1 MPSAQSKTAST
12 TPACARLTA
21 IPSVDRVLNMA
32 ATQPLIFEYG
42 RMPVLTAIRAALAEL
57 RTNVTD
63 THILSPDILAESAIH
78 SRLQA
83 LLQQASRPTLRPV
96 FNLTGTV
103 LHTNL
108 GRAHLPDVAIQAVID
123 AMTRPCN
130 LEYDLDGGG
139 RGDRDSLIEPLL
151 QELTGT
157 EAATV
162 VNNNAAAV
170 FLALNTLGLRKEVIV
185 SRGELVEIGG
195 SFRVP
200 DIMARAGCRL
210 KEVGTTNRTHLKDYA
225 EAISKKTAML
235 LKVHTSNYTI
245 QGFTASVAEK
255 DLAGLAH
262 EHGLPFMVD
271 LGSGALA
278 NLKKLGLPNEPTP
291 QESLA
296 HGADLVMFS
305 GDKLLGGPQ
314 AGIII
319 GRKDLIAKIK
329 KNPLKR
335 ALRADKTT
343 YAALDAV
350 LRLYRDP
357 ERLTQNLPTLRLL
370 TRSMME
376 IDRTAK
382 SLLPAVEQ
390 ALAGH
395 VTVTIKPC
403 HSQIGSG
410 SLPVDLL
417 PSVCLSITPRIRGKG
432 ESSILRKIEQAF
444 RQLPVPVL
452 GRIAEGTFCLDV
464 RCLEDK
470 YVNEFIVQLGQ
481 FTLMV

>member
-1 MPSAQSKTAST
+1 MPSTKPNTASAT
-12 TPACARLTA
+12 CAMLAA

-32 ATQPLIFEYG
+32 ATQALIFEYG
-42 RMPVLTAIRAALAEL
+42 RMPVVTAIRAMLAEL
-57 RTNVTD
+57 RGHVARA
-63 THILSPDILAESAIH
+63 HALHPDIFAESAINSH
-78 SRLQA
+78 LKS
-83 LLQQASRPTLRPV
+83 LLQQASRPALRPV

-108 GRAHLPDVAIQAVID
+108 GRAQLPDVAIQAVVD
-123 AMTRPCN
+123 AMSRPCN
-130 LEYDLDGGG
+130 LEYDIDSGS

-151 QELTGT
+151 RELTGA

-170 FLALNTLGLRKEVIV
+170 FLALNTLGMRREVIV

-200 DIMARAGCRL
+200 DIMSRAGCKL

-225 EAISKKTAML
+225 ESISGKTAML
-235 LKVHTSNYTI
+235 LRVHASNYAI
-245 QGFTASVAEK
+245 QGFTSTVAGN
-255 DLAGLAH
+255 DLAALAH
-262 EHGLPFMVD
+262 QHGLPFMVD
-271 LGSGALA
+271 LGSGTLA
-278 NLKKLGLPNEPTP
+278 DLHKLGLPNEPTP
-291 QESLA
+291 QEALVN
-296 HGADLVMFS
+296 GADLITFS

-335 ALRADKTT
+335 ALRVDKMT

-376 IDRTAK
+376 IDSTAK
-382 SLLPAVEQ
+382 ILLPAVEQ

-395 VTVTIKPC
+395 GTVAIRPC
-403 HSQIGSG
+403 QSQIGSG
-410 SLPVDLL
+410 SLPIDLL
-417 PSVCLSITPRIRGKG
+417 PSVCLSITPQSRGKG
-432 ESSILRKIEQAF
+432 EGSALKKIEQAF

-452 GRIAEGTFCLDV
+452 GRITDGTFCLDV
-464 RCLEDK
+464 RSLEDK
-470 YVNEFIVQLGQ
+470 YVHEFIVQLGQ
-481 FTLMV
+481 LTLSR

>member
-1 MPSAQSKTAST
+1 MPSAQSNTASAT
-12 TPACARLTA
+12 RAMLAA

-32 ATQPLIFEYG
+32 ATQALIFEYG
-42 RMPVLTAIRAALAEL
+42 RMPVLTAIRAMLTEL
-57 RTNVTD
+57 RDNVAQA
-63 THILSPDILAESAIH
+63 HILPADIFAEPAINLH
-78 SRLQA
+78 LQSR
-83 LLQQASRPTLRPV
+83 LQQASRPALRPV
-96 FNLTGTV
+96 YNLTGTV

-108 GRAHLPDVAIQAVID
+108 GRAQLPDVAIQAVID

-130 LEYDLDGGG
+130 LEYDIDSGS
-139 RGDRDSLIEPLL
+139 RGDRDNLIEPLL
-151 QELTGT
+151 RELTGA

-170 FLALNTLGLRKEVIV
+170 FLALNTLGLRREVIV

-200 DIMARAGCRL
+200 DIMSRAGCKL

-225 EAISKKTAML
+225 ESISGKTAML
-235 LKVHTSNYTI
+235 LRVHTSNYAI

-255 DLAGLAH
+255 DLAALAH
-262 EHGLPFMVD
+262 QHGLPFMVD
-271 LGSGALA
+271 LGSGTLA

-296 HGADLVMFS
+296 NGADLITFS

-335 ALRADKTT
+335 ALRVDKMT

-370 TRSMME
+370 TRSVME
-376 IDRTAK
+376 IDSTAK
-382 SLLPAVEQ
+382 ILLPAVEQ

-395 VTVTIKPC
+395 GTVAIKPC
-403 HSQIGSG
+403 QSQIGSG
-410 SLPVDLL
+410 SLPIDLL
-417 PSVCLSITPRIRGKG
+417 SSVCLSITPQVRGKG
-432 ESSILRKIEQAF
+432 EGSALKKIEQAF

-452 GRIAEGTFCLDV
+452 GRITDGAFCLDV
-464 RCLEDK
+464 RCLEEK
-470 YVNEFIVQLGQ
+470 YVHEFMVQLGQ
-481 FTLMV
+481 LTLIA

>member
-1 MPSAQSKTAST
+1 MPNTQSNTVSKTPASVLL
-12 TPACARLTA
+12 AA

-32 ATQPLIFEYG
+32 ATQDLIVEYG
-42 RMPVLTAIRAALAEL
+42 RMPVLTAIRAMLTEL
-57 RTNVTD
+57 RDQVTRLD
-63 THILSPDILAESAIH
+63 IAPPDILTEPAINSYLQ
-78 SRLQA
+78 SRLQR
-83 LLQQASRPTLRPV
+83 ASRPTLRPV
-96 FNLTGTV
+96 YNLTGTV

-108 GRAHLPDVAIQAVID
+108 GRAQLPDVAIQAVID

-130 LEYDLDGGG
+130 LEYDLDGGS

-151 QELTGT
+151 LELTGA

-170 FLALNTLGLRKEVIV
+170 FLALNTLGLRREVIV

-200 DIMARAGCRL
+200 DIMSRAGCKL
-210 KEVGTTNRTHLKDYA
+210 KEVGATNRTHLKDYA
-225 EAISKKTAML
+225 ESVSSKTALL
-235 LKVHTSNYTI
+235 LKVHTSNYAI
-245 QGFTASVAEK
+245 QGFTATVAEK
-255 DLAGLAH
+255 DLADLAH

-271 LGSGALA
+271 LGSGTLA
-278 NLKKLGLPNEPTP
+278 DLKKLGLPSEPSP

-296 HGADLVMFS
+296 SGADLVTFS

-319 GRKDLIAKIK
+319 GRRDFIARIK

-335 ALRADKTT
+335 ALRVDKMT

-370 TRSMME
+370 TRSVME
-376 IDRTAK
+376 IDSMAK
-382 SLLPAVEQ
+382 ILLPVMEQ

-395 VTVTIKPC
+395 AKVAIKPC

-410 SLPVDLL
+410 SLPIDLL
-417 PSVCLSITPRIRGKG
+417 PSMCLSITPHVRGRG
-432 ESSILRKIEQAF
+432 EGSALKKIEQAF
-444 RQLPVPVL
+444 RSLPVPVL
-452 GRIAEGTFCLDV
+452 GRITDGAFCLDL
-464 RCLEDK
+464 RCLEEK

-481 FTLMV
+481 LSIIA